1 MDAKRDV
8 NSSNEIAEALRTAS
22 VSHKLRVFT
31 ACFSLVALAAAVFV
45 APNSLKQAATNLP
58 RAFLFMTEPKIQLPS
73 SL

>member
-45 APNSLKQAATNLP
+45 APKFSSWDAVKE
-58 RAFLFMTEPKIQLPS
+58 FLNARRFLTTESIVEV
-73 SL
+73 